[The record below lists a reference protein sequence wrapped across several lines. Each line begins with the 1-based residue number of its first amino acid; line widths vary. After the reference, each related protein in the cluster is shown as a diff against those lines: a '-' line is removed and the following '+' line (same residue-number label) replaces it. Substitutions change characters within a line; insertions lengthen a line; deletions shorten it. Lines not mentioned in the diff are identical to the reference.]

1 MLETKVQSKI
11 IKYMKS
17 LGAHVINTTKVS
29 PNGTAD
35 LLCCLDGRFIAIE
48 VKRSKKEDLPDIQ
61 TYQIKKVRNAGGISF
76 YAHSVDCVKF
86 NLDYYL

>member
-1 MLETKVQSKI
+1 
-11 IKYMKS
+11 MKS

-48 VKRSKKEDLPDIQ
+48 VKRSKKGVSPRIFVLCVGLSLSEAKP
-61 TYQIKKVRNAGGISF
+61 VRF
-76 YAHSVDCVKF
+76 
-86 NLDYYL
+86 